1 MSAADP
7 TADAFDCVDSERDA
21 GRSIKMMPLPF
32 TTPDVP
38 KVMVAVTIRSRPIF
52 RYEPVADDPVPS
64 VGLVVDPFRTGVNDV
79 HAVKNGA
86 SSTEL
91 SRTFAF
97 QNAAVSTSPEGV
109 EGERLG
115 RGVGYDSA
123 YE

>member
-7 TADAFDCVDSERDA
+7 TAAPVDCVDSVREA
-21 GRSIKMMPLPF
+21 GRSIRIMPLPF

-52 RYEPVADDPVPS
+52 RYVPVADDPVPS
-64 VGLVVDPFRTGVNDV
+64 VGLVEVPFRTGVNDV
-79 HAVKNGA
+79 HAAEKGA
-86 SSTEL
+86 RTSKL
-91 SRTFAF
+91 SRTFVF
-97 QNAAVSTSPEGV
+97 QNAAVSTSPV
-109 EGERLG
+109 RAEGERLG